1 MAAGARVWWSEKA
14 GAYASWVL
22 ILGRGRVRTMRH
34 QRFGVGDVFRK
45 RTMTL
50 CDLVPDDLFGVRS
63 LFEEVADCRRP
74 VECKCMVG

>member
-1 MAAGARVWWSEKA
+1 
-14 GAYASWVL
+14 
-22 ILGRGRVRTMRH
+22 MRH